1 MARVYEPAWVRL
13 KKNPSEPLVISADP
27 RLHRRIYKAIAKE
40 KNIDNLYHLEL
51 DMEGK
56 TSILSKVSEG
66 NALKI
71 TLTLKYKLE
80 GIF

>member
-13 KKNPSEPLVISADP
+13 KTSPHETLVISADP
-27 RLHRRIYKAIAKE
+27 RLHKRIYKAIAKE
-40 KNIDNLYHLEL
+40 KHIDTGYHIEL

-56 TSILSKVSEG
+56 TSKLSKVSEG

-71 TLTLKYKLE
+71 TLTLSYKLD

>member
-13 KKNPSEPLVISADP
+13 KSNPAVPLVISADK
-27 RLHRRIYKAIAKE
+27 RWHKRIYKAIAKE
-40 KNIDNLYHLEL
+40 KYMDIIYHLEL

-56 TSILSKVSEG
+56 TSKLSKVSEG

-71 TLTLKYKLE
+71 TLTIYYKLD